1 MYYIH
6 IKIWSIVP
14 KFIYSIVVYVNCY
27 TYISSGFSQVGFLEF
42 TICPKL
48 PSELQGQYIHVI
60 MHVNIHVS
68 KWQ

>member
-42 TICPKL
+42 TICPNF
-48 PSELQGQYIHVI
+48 Q
-60 MHVNIHVS
+60 VS
-68 KWQ
+68 CKGSTYM